1 MATRQDMMSAQET
14 GASNRDIVGELLRD
28 ADNWLLVIL
37 GGMGVVFFILTWQYR
52 PSAAFFPRI
61 VSFVVAALCFY
72 ELGVNFWTARSA
84 VSKEGET
91 DHAVQQ
97 GLAWYWAFASLLVY
111 FFLISLV
118 GFDLAT
124 VAYLFVFPV
133 LVGYRRWVVI
143 AITAVVVTALVDVSF
158 GQFLHVPLPPGLINA
173 WLGR

>member
-1 MATRQDMMSAQET
+1 MSSRQDVMSVQGT
-14 GASNRDIVGELLRD
+14 NVSTRRIISGLLSD

-37 GGMGVVFFILTWQYR
+37 GGMAVVFFILTWQYR
-52 PSAAFFPRI
+52 PAAAFFPRI
-61 VSFVVAALCFY
+61 VSFVVAALCSY

-84 VSKEGET
+84 APKGGEAKP
-91 DHAVQQ
+91 AVQQ
-97 GLAWYWAFASLLVY
+97 GLAWYWAFASLLAY
-111 FFLISLV
+111 FLLISLA
-118 GFDLAT
+118 GFDVAT

-143 AITAVVVTALVDVSF
+143 AITAVVVTVLVDASF